1 MEEDRPLS
9 GVKVALIRLGCPK
22 NDVDGE
28 YMLGLLERAGCE
40 VVDEPAAADV
50 VIVNTCS
57 FIRPACE
64 EAIET
69 LLEAADLKAQGV
81 RAVLC
86 AGCLPARYGAELAAE
101 LSEVDGFL
109 TPGAIGEVSEV
120 VAQALRGER
129 PIALG
134 KRGKF
139 PQAGWPRCKLDP
151 PWRATIKIADGC
163 SHGCTF
169 CTVPLI
175 RGRYQSQPI
184 EALVGEVEEAL
195 AAGATEICLVA
206 QDTSSYGLDMGLQDG
221 LVTLLE
227 TLSPLVSAERWL
239 RVQYLHPDRV
249 TPRLVAAMLD
259 LPGVVPYFDLPFQHA
274 SQKVL
279 AAMGRHGTRK
289 TYTRLVESI
298 RERNPDAAIR
308 ATFIVGFPGE
318 ADEDFSELLG
328 FLADIEPDHV
338 AVFPYYPEEGTRAA
352 RFSGRVS
359 QPEVHRRLE
368 EFTDTAH
375 SVAHRRGECFIGRC
389 LPVLVEKHTGG
400 GQYVGRTFRD
410 APDVDGVFYLLAERE
425 LSPGGFARAMVTG
438 AEVSDLFGREHT
450 V

>member
-1 MEEDRPLS
+1 MEKERSLS

-22 NDVDGE
+22 NDVDAE

-40 VVDEPAAADV
+40 VVDEPAGADV

-57 FIRPACE
+57 FIRPACD

-101 LSEVDGFL
+101 LGEIDGFL
-109 TPGAIGEVSEV
+109 APGAIAMVAEV
-120 VAQALRGER
+120 VAQALRRER
-129 PIALG
+129 PVVLG
-134 KRGKF
+134 RRGVF
-139 PQAGWPRCKLDP
+139 PQAGWPRHKLDP

-169 CTVPLI
+169 CTIPLI

-184 EALVGEVEEAL
+184 EALISEVEEAL
-195 AAGATEICLVA
+195 AAGAVEICLVA
-206 QDTSSYGLDMGLQDG
+206 QDTSSYGADWGSQDALVGLLDK
-221 LVTLLE
+221 
-227 TLSPLVSAERWL
+227 LSPLVSAERWL
-239 RVQYLHPDRV
+239 RVQYLHPDRL
-249 TPRLVAAMLD
+249 TPNLIAAMLN

-279 AAMGRHGTRK
+279 AAMGRGGHRK
-289 TYTRLVESI
+289 TYTRLVEAI
-298 RERNPDAAIR
+298 RERNADAAIR

-318 ADEDFSELLG
+318 TEEDFHELLG
-328 FLADIEPDHV
+328 FVADIEPDHV
-338 AVFPYYPEEGTRAA
+338 AIFPYYAEEGTRAA

-359 QPEVHRRLE
+359 QPELRRRLE
-368 EFTDTAH
+368 ELTDTAH
-375 SVAHRRGECFIGRC
+375 SVAHRRGERFLGRC
-389 LPVLVEKHTGG
+389 LPVLVEEHTGG

-410 APDVDGVFYLLAERE
+410 APDVDGLFYLLAQQP
-425 LSPGGFARAMVTG
+425 LTPGSFVQAVVTG
-438 AEVSDLFGREHT
+438 VEVSDLFGRERQ
-450 V
+450 